1 MRTLL
6 ITNSYDVTSDIL
18 INNLGVA
25 SFIRLN
31 FDRPRDWSITLTPT
45 DLNISSIHG
54 VFNSDDISKCIW
66 RKPFISKPE
75 DDSFSEKFIQ
85 EEWKYTLYEI
95 ALLMQDQGKL
105 YMNFPFADYEV
116 GKLKQQRHAKR
127 FFRLSKTAVYA
138 NAKPFTNNPTIAK
151 SLSGQTLSDGR
162 VLYTTEVTSKELSED
177 IWYIQDLI
185 EAKFDLTAVFLYGEI
200 FTFRLDRSKIR
211 ALDWRK
217 EQFEIVKEW
226 DKVSLGRE
234 FDAGITGFMN
244 DMGLV
249 YGRLDFLQT
258 DIDDEPVFLEV
269 NKNGQWAWLDPDKN
283 NGLFTAMCKIFDPME
298 KNGNSPHCLP

>member
-18 INNLGVA
+18 INNLGAA

-31 FDRPRDWSITLTPT
+31 FDLPRDWSITLTPF

-54 VFNSDDISKCIW
+54 VFNSDNISKCIW

-75 DDSFSEKFIQ
+75 DYSFCEKFTQ

-95 ALLMQDQGKL
+95 VLLMQDQGKL

-127 FFRLSKTAVYA
+127 FFKLSKATVYA
-138 NAKPFTNNPTIAK
+138 NAKPVTSEPTIAK

-162 VLYTTEVTSKELSED
+162 VLYTTEVTSKELSKD
-177 IWYIQDLI
+177 VWYIQDLI
-185 EAKFDLTAVFLYGEI
+185 EAKFDLTVVYLYGEI
-200 FTFRLDRSKIR
+200 FTFRLDRSKIS

-217 EQFEIVKEW
+217 DQFEIVKEW
-226 DKVSLGRE
+226 DKVLLGHE
-234 FDAGITGFMN
+234 FEACVKGFMSE
-244 DMGLV
+244 MGLV
-249 YGRLDFLQT
+249 YGRLDFLQPEV
-258 DIDDEPVFLEV
+258 DDEPVFLEV
-269 NKNGQWAWLDPDKN
+269 NKNGQWAWLDPEKN
-283 NGLFTAMCKIFDPME
+283 NGLFAAMCKIYNPIE
-298 KNGNSPHCLP
+298 K

>member
-6 ITNSYDVTSDIL
+6 ITNSYDATSDIL
-18 INNLGVA
+18 INNLGAA

-31 FDRPRDWSITLTPT
+31 FDLPRDWSITLTPT
-45 DLNISSIHG
+45 DLTISSIHG
-54 VFNSDDISKCIW
+54 SFNSDNISKCIW

-75 DDSFSEKFIQ
+75 DVSFCEKFTQ

-127 FFRLSKTAVYA
+127 FFKLSKATVYA
-138 NAKPFTNNPTIAK
+138 NAKPVTNAPTIAK

-177 IWYIQDLI
+177 VWYVQDLI
-185 EAKFDLTAVFLYGEI
+185 KAKFDLTAVYLYGEI
-200 FTFRLDRSKIR
+200 FTFRLDRSKIS
-211 ALDWRK
+211 ALDWRQD
-217 EQFEIVKEW
+217 QFEIVKEW
-226 DKVSLGRE
+226 DRVLLGNE
-234 FDAGITGFMN
+234 FEAGIEGFMN
-244 DMGLV
+244 EMGLV
-249 YGRLDFLQT
+249 YGRLDFLQP
-258 DIDDEPVFLEV
+258 DANDEPVFLEV
-269 NKNGQWAWLDPDKN
+269 NKNGQWAWLDPYKD
-283 NGLFTAMCKIFDPME
+283 NGLFAAMCKIYNPIE
-298 KNGNSPHCLP
+298 K